1 MFRTK
6 DIVLLLVVFSSMGSG
21 LSWPQET
28 GRLAPFLNWLL
39 MLMLFLAFL
48 KIFPQ
53 AIWGTV
59 RQHPYYLIILLIIK
73 LIILPVIIFCL
84 AVKIVPVYAL
94 GLLMLAGV
102 STGVSAPFFTGVVGG
117 NIPLVLVMTVVTS
130 ILLPFSMPLMVK
142 LLAGRDLSI
151 DLIHLGRLIGVIIF
165 VPLLAAGLTRRLLP
179 RLTDWLEER
188 SYYLSLTLIGLIN
201 LGSFGNFAPFFRVH
215 QDQLVISLLLS
226 SGLAVVLAAT
236 GALMFWFR
244 PPPQRVAAA
253 AALGWINNVL
263 VIVLGNDLNDPF
275 TSILAALY
283 LIPFHLLIVPLS
295 QLSKISN
302 RRSIKQAEKY

>member
-6 DIVLLLVVFSSMGSG
+6 DLVLLLVVFSSMGTG
-21 LSWPQET
+21 LIWPQEA
-28 GRLAPFLNWLL
+28 GRLAPFLNWFL
-39 MLMLFLAFL
+39 MLMLYLAFL

-53 AIWGTV
+53 AIWSTV
-59 RQHPYYLIILLIIK
+59 RQYPYYLIILLLIK
-73 LIILPVIIFCL
+73 LIILPLIIFSV
-84 AVKIVPVYAL
+84 AVKIFPVYAL
-94 GLLMLAGV
+94 GLLMLAAV

-130 ILLPFSMPLMVK
+130 MLLPLSMPLLVK

-151 DLIHLGRLIGVIIF
+151 DLIHLGSLIGAIIF
-165 VPLLAAGLTRRLLP
+165 LPLAGAGITRRLGP

-188 SYYLSLTLIGLIN
+188 SYYLSLFLIGFIN
-201 LGSFGNFAPFFRVH
+201 LGSFGNFAPFLQAH
-215 QDQLVISLLLS
+215 QDQLVVALLLS

-236 GALMFWFR
+236 GALVFWFR
-244 PPPQRVAAA
+244 PPPQRTAAA
-253 AALGWINNVL
+253 ASLGWINNVL

-295 QLSKISN
+295 HLSRISS
-302 RRSIKQAEKY
+302 RRSFKEVE